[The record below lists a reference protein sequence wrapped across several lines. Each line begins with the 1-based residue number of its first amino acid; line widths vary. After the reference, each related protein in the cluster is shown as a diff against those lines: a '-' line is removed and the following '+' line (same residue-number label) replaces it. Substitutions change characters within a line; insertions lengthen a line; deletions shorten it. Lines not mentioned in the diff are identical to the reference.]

1 MATYTVDWDG
11 TSTLTRE
18 KVIPRIKDQF
28 FKKNVLMYRIRP
40 KAEMYSGGAFIRQP
54 LSFSAEGGGGAWF
67 AGTDK
72 FDIRVRNPFTSATFQ
87 SKNFELPIVIT
98 QDEEDAVDGP
108 ESFTTLLAAK
118 MKIAERTI
126 MDSIGGPNGIYNN
139 GTNPKA
145 ITGLQASL
153 PDSLTTGTVNT
164 WGGAYG
170 GISQASGANAFW
182 NHQIDS
188 TAYITGSGGATNYI
202 QAKNMAPWDTMI
214 SKQALASG
222 KYCSMILC
230 NWGVFNELSQ
240 IVNSKTTFFRP
251 QQDTELAKLGYL
263 NYVYRNIT
271 IVVDEQVPRGV
282 PYGLGAKF
290 EKVYF
295 IDESALHLWIHTA
308 RNFAFEGWRK
318 PVDQALRVAYLWFRG
333 EMSFD
338 ERRSSGVHCGAVNG
352 TTQVGAGIDT
362 SLTS

>member
-28 FKKNVLMYRIRP
+28 FKKNVLMYRLRP

-72 FDIRVRNPFTSATFQ
+72 FDIRVRNPFTSATYQ

-108 ESFTTLLAAK
+108 ESFTTLLQAK
-118 MKIAERTI
+118 MKVAERTV
-126 MDSIGGPNGIYNN
+126 MDSIGGPNGIYND
-139 GTNPKA
+139 GSNPKA
-145 ITGLQASL
+145 ITGLRFSL
-153 PDSLTTGTVNT
+153 SDALA
-164 WGGAYG
+164 AYG
-170 GISQASGANAFW
+170 GIAQAGGANSWW

-188 TAYITGSGGATNYI
+188 TAYATGSGQSYVFGA
-202 QAKNMAPWDTMI
+202 NMVPWDKMI
-214 SKQALASG
+214 AAQALASG
-222 KYCSMILC
+222 KYATMILC
-230 NWGVFNELSQ
+230 NWGVFNDLSAM
-240 IVNSKTTFFRP
+240 VNSKTTWFRP
-251 QQDTELAKLGYL
+251 QQDTELAKHGFI
-263 NYVYRNIT
+263 NFVYRNIT
-271 IVVDEQVPRGV
+271 VVVDEQVPRGTTG
-282 PYGLGAKF
+282 GLTAKH

-318 PVDQALRVAYLWFRG
+318 PVDQALRVAYIWFRG
-333 EMSFD
+333 EMTFD
-338 ERRSSGVHCGAVNG
+338 ERRSSGVHTDVD
-352 TTQVGAGIDT
+352 TT
-362 SLTS
+362 LTSP